1 MNDRNTVIKMAVDVN
16 NEILGGSDHSAI
28 FIQLAA
34 TKVILDPMDVSA
46 PKIPNLTPKSAS
58 VYAQVLDNILSKL
71 NWSSL
76 SVDEKCSQFRE
87 SIVQAAQTACPPEST
102 RRTIKS
108 SKVVRRD
115 RTWCI
120 LLESSVRK
128 REAAVKPGMGVH
140 ASLQSDREKASALR
154 IRFKDMV
161 QERRKRKRVNIRRSI
176 KINTKQFWA
185 LARKVERKSG
195 SLSAIKD
202 ENGVLITNT

>member
-76 SVDEKCSQFRE
+76 SVDEK
-87 SIVQAAQTACPPEST
+87 
-102 RRTIKS
+102 
-108 SKVVRRD
+108 
-115 RTWCI
+115 
-120 LLESSVRK
+120 
-128 REAAVKPGMGVH
+128 
-140 ASLQSDREKASALR
+140 SL
-154 IRFKDMV
+154 I
-161 QERRKRKRVNIRRSI
+161 
-176 KINTKQFWA
+176 
-185 LARKVERKSG
+185 
-195 SLSAIKD
+195 
-202 ENGVLITNT
+202 